1 MKFTETKSGKMSTI
15 LAADHFIAIPIKI
28 TESTV
33 CKAGAPIKTGGKL
46 AIQSGDGG
54 VVSAKISDAIG
65 VLLYDVDPAVNPNGA
80 LLIHGVV
87 DSVKAK
93 ASSGLDLAGITAVV
107 PGITLR
113 SDLGTN
119 T

>member
-1 MKFTETKSGKMSTI
+1 MKFTETKSGNHFTI

-33 CKAGAPIKTGGKL
+33 CKAGSPIKTGGKL
-46 AIQSGDGG
+46 ATQVSDAG

-80 LLIHGVV
+80 LVIHGVI
-87 DSVKAK
+87 DSEKAK

>member
-1 MKFTETKSGKMSTI
+1 MQVKETKSGKMSTI

-28 TESTV
+28 TETTV

-46 AIQSGDGG
+46 ATQTSDSGTT
-54 VVSAKISDAIG
+54 AKVADAIG

-93 ASSGLDLAGITAVV
+93 ASSGLDLAGITSYV

-113 SDLGTN
+113 SDIGTN

>member
-1 MKFTETKSGKMSTI
+1 MQVKETKSGKMSTI

-28 TESTV
+28 TETTV

-46 AIQSGDGG
+46 AVQTSDGG
-54 VVSAKISDAIG
+54 TSAKVADAIG

-93 ASSGLDLAGITAVV
+93 ASSGLDLADITSYV